1 MTLEGSGR
9 AHGQGSLM
17 SQKSLTAPHVWQVNV
32 LSILKIML
40 SHASSIRLVSKQK
53 ISFRCIQNFFFHIK
67 KGGRELI
74 LYFFSLGG
82 EEMRPAKPASDGHC
96 GLIDQSVIFTSRT
109 AQLTME
115 VMRISTP
122 PPFKLLTV
130 LQIFVISPRL

>member
-40 SHASSIRLVSKQK
+40 SHASSIQLVSKQK

-74 LYFFSLGG
+74 LYFFSLSG

-96 GLIDQSVIFTSRT
+96 GLIYMWKNYEHVFNIKSLAFSWALGQTCMIIV
-109 AQLTME
+109 
-115 VMRISTP
+115 
-122 PPFKLLTV
+122 
-130 LQIFVISPRL
+130 